1 MKRNAHRRPG
11 RLLLQVAVL
20 AVGLALLLWGADAAA
35 RAAAES
41 LVARDVQDATGS
53 TDLPEVHV
61 RGHAFLLQLL
71 RGVYDEIDVTTVGLS
86 SGPLRVER
94 VDSTLSEVELPFHD
108 VLVRDR
114 RPFRIGQTDQRATLL
129 YSDLNAYLEATG
141 RPFELASGGGD
152 QVQVIGELDVLDRHV
167 VVHAE
172 VTLAVKDGALVLIPS
187 QIDTGSSS
195 LGRVSR
201 LLLAQRLSLA
211 VPMDGLPFGN
221 ELLEVQPTS
230 TGVLIHAEGRSVVV
244 QP

>member
-1 MKRNAHRRPG
+1 MKGRAEHRSR
-11 RLLLQVAVL
+11 RALVRVAVL
-20 AVGLALLLWGADAAA
+20 VVGLALLLWGADAAA
-35 RAAAES
+35 RVAAQS
-41 LVARDVQDATGS
+41 LIARDVQDATGS
-53 TDLPEVHV
+53 TEVPQVHV

-71 RGVYDEIDVTTVGLS
+71 RGVYDEIDVTSVGLS

-94 VDSTLSEVELPFHD
+94 VESRLSDVELPFHD

-114 RPFRIGQTDQRATLL
+114 RPFRIGHTDQRATVL
-129 YSDLNAYLEATG
+129 YSDLNRYLEATG
-141 RPFELASGGGD
+141 RPFQLASGGGN
-152 QVQVIGELDVLDRHV
+152 QVEVTGALDVLDRHV

-172 VTLAVKDGALVLIPS
+172 VSLTVEDGALVLTPN
-187 QIDTGSSS
+187 QIDTGSSPLS
-195 LGRVSR
+195 RVNR